1 MKLFMVIELL
11 AVLPYIFVNHAH
23 AYIDL
28 SVGSMLIQ
36 GLIAALVT
44 AGIFWRRFWF
54 FLGRL
59 FGRKKNNNE

>member
-1 MKLFMVIELL
+1 MIPRLIIL
-11 AVLPYIFVNHAH
+11 ALCGVLPLIIVKNAY

-44 AGIFWRRFWF
+44 VGIFWRRFWL
-54 FLGRL
+54 FLVRL
-59 FGRKKNNNE
+59 FGRKKEK